1 MTSLLIRNARLIDP
15 AKGAETQGDCLI
27 EKGVIAKLGSVSVK
41 ADRAIDAKG
50 RVLAPGLIDMR
61 AFIGEPGAEYRET
74 LASASQAAA
83 IGGVTTVLCM
93 PETNPPVDD
102 PAVVDFIIRRAR
114 DTAKVRI
121 LPTAALTK
129 GLEGKEI
136 AELSLLSDAG
146 AVAFT
151 DGSHSIRNAQVFR
164 RLLAYA
170 QELGVLIMHF
180 PRDRDLAGD
189 GVMNEGELSTR
200 LGLIGIPREAET
212 IMLERDLRLVR
223 LTGARYHAAMISC
236 EDSVRL
242 IEQAKKDGLRVSCGV
257 SINHLTLNEND
268 IGDYRTF
275 LKLNP
280 PLRHEDERMV
290 LVDALA
296 RGVIDVIVSD
306 HDPQDVEVK
315 RQPFAEAA
323 PGAIG
328 LETMLAAGLRLVHNG
343 DVTLPRL
350 LQAMS
355 ATPASLLKLD
365 QGRLAEG
372 APADLILF
380 DPDEPFVLDA
390 ETLHSKCHN
399 TPFEGARLQGRV
411 HATIVGGEIVY
422 FQDIV

>member
-1 MTSLLIRNARLIDP
+1 MTSLLIRNARLINP
-15 AKGAETQGDCLI
+15 ASGEESQGDCLI
-27 EKGVIAKLGSVSVK
+27 ENGRIAKLGTVAVK
-41 ADRAIDAKG
+41 ADRTIDAKG

-61 AFIGEPGAEYRET
+61 AFIGEPGADYRET

-83 IGGVTTVLCM
+83 IGGVTTVLSM

-102 PAVVDFIIRRAR
+102 PAVVDFIMRRAR

-151 DGSHSIRNAQVFR
+151 DGSHTIRNAQVFR

-180 PRDRDLAGD
+180 SQDRDLAGD

-236 EDSVRL
+236 EESVRL
-242 IEQAKKDGLRVSCGV
+242 IEQAKKDGLPVSCGV

-355 ATPASLLKLD
+355 ATPASLLGLE
-365 QGRLAEG
+365 QGHLSEG
-372 APADLILF
+372 ALADLILF

-390 ETLHSKCHN
+390 EKLHSKCHN
-399 TPFEGARLQGRV
+399 SPFDGARLQGRV
-411 HATIVGGEIVY
+411 HVTIVGGEIVY
-422 FQDIV
+422 SEETV

>member
-223 LTGARYHAAMISC
+223 LTGAAIT
-236 EDSVRL
+236 
-242 IEQAKKDGLRVSCGV
+242 LR
-257 SINHLTLNEND
+257 
-268 IGDYRTF
+268 
-275 LKLNP
+275 
-280 PLRHEDERMV
+280 
-290 LVDALA
+290 
-296 RGVIDVIVSD
+296 
-306 HDPQDVEVK
+306 
-315 RQPFAEAA
+315 
-323 PGAIG
+323 
-328 LETMLAAGLRLVHNG
+328 
-343 DVTLPRL
+343 
-350 LQAMS
+350 
-355 ATPASLLKLD
+355 
-365 QGRLAEG
+365 
-372 APADLILF
+372 
-380 DPDEPFVLDA
+380 
-390 ETLHSKCHN
+390 
-399 TPFEGARLQGRV
+399 
-411 HATIVGGEIVY
+411 
-422 FQDIV
+422 

>member
-1 MTSLLIRNARLIDP
+1 MASLLIRNARLVDP
-15 AKGAETQGDCLI
+15 ASRSERRGDCLI
-27 EKGVIAKLGSVSVK
+27 NQGQIAALGAVTAQ
-41 ADRAIDAKG
+41 ADRVIDAKG

-61 AFIGEPGAEYRET
+61 AFIGEPGADYRET

-83 IGGVTTVLCM
+83 RGGVTTVLCM
-93 PETNPPVDD
+93 PETNPPIDD
-102 PAVVDFIIRRAR
+102 PAVVDFIMRRAR
-114 DTAKVRI
+114 DTAKIRI

-136 AELSLLSDAG
+136 AELALLADAG

-151 DGSHSIRNAQVFR
+151 DGSHTIRNAQVFR
-164 RLLAYA
+164 RLLTYA
-170 QELGVLIMHF
+170 KELGVLLMHF

-200 LGLIGIPREAET
+200 LGLIGIPREAEI
-212 IMLERDLRLVR
+212 IMLERDLRIVR

-236 EDSVRL
+236 AESVRL
-242 IEQAKKDGLRVSCGV
+242 IEQAKADGLPVSCGV

-280 PLRHEDERMV
+280 PLRHEDERV
-290 LVDALA
+290 ALVDALA
-296 RGVIDVIVSD
+296 RGIIDVIVSD

-343 DVTLPRL
+343 DVPLPRL

-355 ATPASLLKLD
+355 ATPAALLGLE
-365 QGRLAEG
+365 QGRLVEN

-380 DPDEPFVLDA
+380 DPDEPFILDA
-390 ETLHSKCHN
+390 EQLHSKCHN
-399 TPFEGARLQGRV
+399 TPFDGARLQGRV
-411 HATIVGGEIVY
+411 HLTLVAGEIIY
-422 FQDIV
+422 SE